1 MLLLLLQT
9 IFVKKWGKVA
19 AVHNRLVDR
28 LFHLRGAEAERK
40 IRGRREQ
47 QRWVAVAEGKR
58 LEEALRR
65 TREKV
70 AAIDEKIGEEVQDL
84 GREVVAATA
93 HHKVAEEYNPDNP
106 PTIPESPVGKMH

>member
-1 MLLLLLQT
+1 MVTHLSMLLFLLQT

-47 QRWVAVAEGKR
+47 QRRVAVAEGKR

-65 TREKV
+65 TKKKV

-84 GREVVAATA
+84 GREVVATTRW
-93 HHKVAEEYNPDNP
+93 PRSTTRP
-106 PTIPESPVGKMH
+106 IPRRFRSRR